1 MNKTENT
8 ELADE
13 LNARFLS
20 IELRFDKIEAEL
32 DRRINSCNE
41 SAIERDNHVMENL
54 SQLGQAV
61 TELNTKVDNRS
72 QGHGGTM
79 DRKRAV

>member
-61 TELNTKVDNRS
+61 TELNTKVDNRN